1 MSSRQMGAAI
11 EGTTEEQA
19 TETPYPSN
27 TAAQPQQGS
36 GSASTTALLRV
47 YNTATRRIE
56 PVVPMVSGQI
66 RMYTCGPTVYRSV
79 HIGNLRSYLLADWLR
94 RVFSAL
100 GLRVTQVKNITD
112 VGHMRQELLER
123 GEDKMIAAAL
133 AEGKTPAEIAAFY
146 TEEWLADEAALH
158 IQRASVTPRATDHV
172 DDMVALIERLVARGH
187 AYVAGGNVYFDVASY
202 PAYGRLSGNLLGGL
216 IEGVRAEVDPLKRQP
231 ADFTLWKAAEPGR
244 LVKWESPWGSG
255 FPGWHIECSAMS
267 IRYLGETFDL
277 HTGGVDNIFPH
288 HEDEIAQSEA
298 ATGKPF
304 VRHWVHGQHLLA
316 DGLKMAKSTGNA
328 YTLAD
333 LRVRGFDPLAFRYLC
348 LLTHYRA
355 RLNFT
360 FASLRAA
367 ATALDR
373 LRDRLRTWHDL
384 PSVASDDAER
394 AWDARFQALL
404 LNDLNLSA
412 AIGLL
417 WTMLRHSTLQAAQKR
432 DLLLHWDEVLGL
444 GLDEVQPADRASLPE
459 DTRYLVQ
466 IRDTARKNAD
476 YVQADA
482 LRARLAS
489 QGYGVRDT
497 PSGSIIYPQPPPE
510 PVRYSRAS
518 DVPSRLAKAD
528 TCDVSV
534 CLLVHNHRPDVQRCL
549 ASLIRYAGDRRVEYI
564 VVENASSDDTA
575 HWLEHLAAESAQIRL
590 LRADHRLG
598 EAEGRNLAM
607 RQAGGRVI
615 LLLDTGVEATGDLFI
630 PLLAA
635 LDDPTI
641 GVVGRWG
648 LRSADMRHFESSEE
662 RDVDAIAGYLFA
674 FRRADLRRTGWM
686 DAKYRYYRNLDLHFG
701 FQFRAAGLHL
711 VCLPILPAVMHE
723 HRGWEELSEEEREK
737 RSKRNF
743 YRFLNAWHHRE
754 ELLISRQPSNR
765 P

>member
-1 MSSRQMGAAI
+1 MGSRQTAAA
-11 EGTTEEQA
+11 TERTAEEAA
-19 TETPYPSN
+19 TETPFQPERGAPLDHFRADPPS
-27 TAAQPQQGS
+27 T
-36 GSASTTALLRV
+36 SALRA
-47 YNTATRRIE
+47 YNTATHAVE
-56 PVVPMVSGQI
+56 PIVPSVAGQI

-79 HIGNLRSYLLADWLR
+79 HIGNLRSYLMADWLR
-94 RVFSAL
+94 RVFGTL
-100 GLRVTQVKNITD
+100 DLRVTQVKNITD

-133 AEGKTPAEIAAFY
+133 AAGKTPAEIAAFY
-146 TEEWLADEAALH
+146 TEEWLADEAALR
-158 IQRASVTPRATDHV
+158 IERATVTPRATDHV
-172 DDMVALIERLVARGH
+172 PDMVALIERLIARGH
-187 AYVAGGNVYFDVASY
+187 AYLAGGNFYFDVASY

-216 IEGVRAEVDPLKRQP
+216 IDGVRSEVDPLKRQP

-244 LVKWESPWGSG
+244 MVQWDSPWGPG

-267 IRYLGETFDL
+267 IRYLGETFDV

-304 VRHWVHGQHLLA
+304 VRHWIHGQHLLA

-333 LRVRGFDPLAFRYLC
+333 LRARGFDPLAFRYLC

-373 LRDRLRTWHDL
+373 LRDRLRSWHDL
-384 PSVASDDAER
+384 PSVAADDAVR
-394 AWDARFQALL
+394 AWDARFRAFLL
-404 LNDLNLSA
+404 DDLNLPA
-412 AIGLL
+412 ATGLL
-417 WTMLRHSTLQAAQKR
+417 WTMLRHGDLRAAQKR
-432 DLLLHWDEVLGL
+432 DLLLQWDDVLGL
-444 GLDEVQPADRASLPE
+444 GLDEVRPVDRAALPE
-459 DTRYLVQ
+459 DCRYLLQ
-466 IRDTARKNAD
+466 TRDTARRNAD

-482 LRARLAS
+482 LRATLAS

-497 PSGSIIYPQPPPE
+497 PSGSIVVPQPPPQ

-518 DVPSRLAKAD
+518 DVPSRLAEAD
-528 TCDVSV
+528 RCDVSV
-534 CLLVHNHRPDVQRCL
+534 CLLVHNYRPDVQRCL
-549 ASLIRYAGDRRVEYI
+549 ASLVRYEGDRRVEYV
-564 VVENASSDDTA
+564 VVENASSDDTG
-575 HWLEHLAAESAQIRL
+575 HWLEHLAAGSEQIRL

-607 RQAGGRVI
+607 RQASGRVI
-615 LLLDTGVEATGDLFI
+615 LLLDTGVEATGDLFG

-635 LDDPTI
+635 LDDPSI

-648 LRSADMRHFESSEE
+648 LRTDDMRHFEASEE

-686 DAKYRYYRNLDLHFG
+686 DPKYRYYRNLDLHFG

-711 VCLPILPAVMHE
+711 VCLPTLPAVLHE
-723 HRGWEELSEEEREK
+723 HRGWDELGEEEREK

-754 ELLISRQPSNR
+754 ELLVNRQPPNR
-765 P
+765 R